1 MENDE
6 LIRRAEDL
14 AERCERTASLTQTAF
29 LSPAEQYAL
38 SAWAKGRADTKMI
51 FFGGHPDCERR
62 AAFFLP
68 FYMEEESFA
77 ADEYICAMQIKAFFG
92 EPGHRDYMGAL
103 LGLGIKR
110 EWLGDIWVKGD
121 EATVFCL
128 PSVERHLLDS
138 LDKVGRYGVK
148 TKKLALCDIEAPERK
163 TKHVSFSV
171 KSARFDAVVA
181 GMFNLSRSAA
191 AEKIN
196 AGDAS
201 LNYTQCFKLDAQ
213 VAEGDII
220 SLRGFGKGILGAEGG
235 QSRKGRTFLSAEIY
249 K

>member
-29 LSPAEQYAL
+29 LTPAEQYAL
-38 SAWAKGRADTKMI
+38 VNWAKGRADTRM
-51 FFGGHPDCERR
+51 FLFGGHPDCERK

-68 FYMEEESFA
+68 FYMEEESFE

-110 EWLGDIWVKGD
+110 EWLGDIWVRGD
-121 EATVFCL
+121 TATVFCM

-148 TKKLALCDIEAPERK
+148 TKKLELCDIEAPERK
-163 TKHVSFSV
+163 TKHISFSV

-181 GMFNLSRSAA
+181 GMFNLSRNAA

-235 QSRKGRTFLSAEIY
+235 QSKKGRTFLSAEIY

>member
-1 MENDE
+1 MESDE
-6 LIRRAEDL
+6 LLKRAEDL

-29 LSPAEQYAL
+29 LTPAEQYAIQK
-38 SAWAKGRADTKMI
+38 WAKGRDVKML
-51 FFGGHPDCERR
+51 FFGGHPDCERK

-68 FYMEEESFA
+68 FYMEEESIDA
-77 ADEYICAMQIKAFFG
+77 AEHICAMQIKAYFG

-103 LGLGIKR
+103 LGLGIVR
-110 EWLGDIWVKGD
+110 DRLGDIWVNGD
-121 EATVFCL
+121 TATVFCS

-148 TKKLALCDIEAPERK
+148 TKKLDICEIEAPERK

-171 KSARFDAVVA
+171 RSARFDAVVA
-181 GMFNLSRSAA
+181 GMFNLSRAAA

-201 LNYTQCFKLDAQ
+201 LNYTQCFKLDAA
-213 VAEGDII
+213 VSEGDII
-220 SLRGFGKGILGAEGG
+220 SLRGLGKGVLGSEGG